1 MSQYNEGVHHGGAP
15 GGGGSGTTFD
25 YKKPLLNY
33 CINFLGDVFEYLR
46 SFMHKYRRLMTQ
58 QIKYVKLHRNSHNI
72 DTVGIN
78 IIEKSTG
85 KSNVKSTAH
94 GQKL

>member
-1 MSQYNEGVHHGGAP
+1 MGVHRGV
-15 GGGGSGTTFD
+15 GGSGATFD
-25 YKKPLLNY
+25 YKKALLNY
-33 CINFLGDVFEYLR
+33 CLNFLGDVFEYLR
-46 SFMHKYRRLMTQ
+46 SFMHKYRGLMTQ

-78 IIEKSTG
+78 NIEKSTG